1 MASWHLTEALSA
13 ESSPAKSLWI
23 HEVFSSEQNLPGH
36 QRRSELTGIFFDVAA
51 HFPDQATVHLTMA
64 VFKNLRVVQ
73 GILEQ
78 TFCRVNQWFMY
89 FCEP

>member
-1 MASWHLTEALSA
+1 M
-13 ESSPAKSLWI
+13 
-23 HEVFSSEQNLPGH
+23 FSSEQNLPGH
-36 QRRSELTGIFFDVAA
+36 QHRSELTGIFDIDA
-51 HFPDQATVHLTMA
+51 HLPDQATVHLTMA
-64 VFKNLRVVQ
+64 VFKNLRVDQ